1 MSFFDEAD
9 EPQPTRQETRRPFG
23 GGRPPRGSGRPPGG
37 SRRPPRS
44 PQEQQV
50 QTRRLVAVTVV
61 VVIVILIAV
70 LIAGS
75 GGDAGALKKY
85 NASVSGLISRST
97 TNARYV
103 LGPKV
108 LESGNLTGIS
118 QALANAEGTAR
129 DQLSKAR
136 SLHAPSQLAGA
147 QSALVYVMQ
156 LRQQALLTIANNAQ
170 KAANKLTSR
179 DAVYNISLGT
189 SQLYSSDVIYKTF
202 VATDIAKALNAASI
216 PIGNVSGGQQINPG
230 QVVPDLGWLQSTW
243 IADKIGAHQST
254 AQANANNDQPNLTH
268 GDQLNYVT
276 VGSSQLYNGGTYTL
290 PASEARTWVLSV
302 TDGGQTAENAVGCS
316 VKLQNVSDS
325 GTSTISTIAA
335 GGSANCTVTLPS
347 TPPKGGP
354 YSVTATV
361 EKVPGEKNLTN
372 NTATFTVTFD

>member
-1 MSFFDEAD
+1 
-9 EPQPTRQETRRPFG
+9 
-23 GGRPPRGSGRPPGG
+23 
-37 SRRPPRS
+37 
-44 PQEQQV
+44 V

-61 VVIVILIAV
+61 VVVVIVIAV

-75 GGDAGALKKY
+75 GGDTGALKNY
-85 NASVSGLISRST
+85 NAHVSELISQST
-97 TNARYV
+97 TNAQRV

-108 LESGNLTGIS
+108 LASGNLTGIS

-129 DQLSKAR
+129 QDVSKAK
-136 SLHAPSQLAGA
+136 SLHAPSQLTGA
-147 QSALVYVMQ
+147 QAALVYVMQ

-170 KAANKLTSR
+170 KAANKLTSK

-189 SQLYSSDVIYKTF
+189 SDLYASDVLYKSVVVTG
-202 VATDIAKALNAASI
+202 IAKALNAASI
-216 PIGNVSGGQQINPG
+216 PIGNASGGVQINPG
-230 QVVPDLGWLQSTW
+230 QVIPDLGWLQSTW
-243 IADKIGAHQST
+243 IADKIGAHLST
-254 AQANANNDQPNLTH
+254 AQANANNDQPGLTH

-276 VGSSQLYNGGTYTL
+276 VGGTNLYNGLTYTL
-290 PASEARTWVLSV
+290 PASAARTWVLSV

-316 VKLQNVSDS
+316 LKIQNVSDS

-361 EKVPGEKNLTN
+361 DKVPGEKNLTN
-372 NTATFTVTFD
+372 NSATFTVTFD